1 MTECNDPECKE
12 NLKGR
17 LEDLETFTFGEKP
30 GEGVM
35 GEIGRVGDVAKDAKD
50 EAERRIPKAWL
61 GTFILAFGV
70 FILVAIVT
78 GYHTVQS
85 ASSTASEARNGVRE
99 NTEKIQT
106 LDRTVVAQTERFNAI
121 CASLEEIK
129 RDVKHILRKEP
140 DERR

>member
-1 MTECNDPECKE
+1 MTECNNLECKE

-17 LEDLETFTFGEKP
+17 LDNLELFTFGEKP

-35 GEIGRVGDVAKDAKD
+35 GEVDKAERAAKDAKD
-50 EAERRIPKAWL
+50 EAEKRVPKAWL
-61 GTFILAFGV
+61 GTFVLAFGV

-85 ASSTASEARNGVRE
+85 ASSTASEARNGTKE
-99 NTEKIQT
+99 NAEKIQT

-129 RDVKHILRKEP
+129 KDVKHILRKES
-140 DERR
+140 DR